1 MENMKVDDR
10 DRLQRLFSE
19 MNDNQAVVDLLR
31 QQISALAGSLSEI
44 SMTIGAI
51 KAMKEVK
58 PDTEILV
65 PIGSDSFIA
74 AKISSVEKVVTG
86 LGADTMA
93 EKSAEDTVK
102 ALESRAAE
110 VEKAIEQTRV
120 ELDKL
125 EERIEAIRPEAER
138 LMGKAREASGK

>member
-1 MENMKVDDR
+1 MENLKVEDR

-44 SMTIGAI
+44 SMTVGAI
-51 KAMKEVK
+51 KAMKDIK

-65 PIGSDSFIA
+65 PIGCDSFIA
-74 AKISSVEKVVTG
+74 AKLSSAEKVLTG
-86 LGADTMA
+86 LGADAMA

-110 VEKAIEQTRV
+110 VEKAIEQTQA

-138 LMGKAREASGK
+138 LMGKAKEASGK